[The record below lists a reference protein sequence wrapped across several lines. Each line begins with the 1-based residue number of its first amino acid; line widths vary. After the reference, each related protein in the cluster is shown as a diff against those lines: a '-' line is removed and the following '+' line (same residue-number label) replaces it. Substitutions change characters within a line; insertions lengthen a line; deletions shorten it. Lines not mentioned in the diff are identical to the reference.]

1 MDSNERS
8 IDTGD
13 WYGAMSEAQL
23 RTFDRKLD
31 GILRTAAEV
40 FCACGYHRAS
50 IRDISRSTGVSLAGL
65 YYYFQSKEQLLYL
78 IQRHAFQT
86 LLAQARV
93 ALAEP
98 DDPEE
103 RLRTFVELHLR
114 FFLEHPNEMKVLTHE
129 EESLK
134 DELRRE
140 LKAIKK
146 AYYRLCFDQVDTLK
160 HTRRLSS
167 LDTRL
172 AVLSLFG
179 MMNWIY
185 TWYNPRVD
193 PDAATMAA
201 HMSDTFLYGILGAG
215 ARRTGEAGA
224 VMARTRG
231 ANGAQAPRL
240 RPAGANGSGRT
251 IRANGSTRPGRAR

>member
-1 MDSNERS
+1 
-8 IDTGD
+8 
-13 WYGAMSEAQL
+13 MSEPQL

-40 FCACGYHRAS
+40 FCARGYHRAS
-50 IRDISRSTGVSLAGL
+50 IRNISRSTGVSLAGL

-86 LLAQARV
+86 LVAQARA
-93 ALAEP
+93 ALAEI
-98 DDPEE
+98 DDPEK
-103 RLRTFVELHLR
+103 RLRTLVELHLR

-129 EESLK
+129 EESLQ

-146 AYYRLCFDQVDTLK
+146 AYYRLCFDQVDALK
-160 HTRRLSS
+160 RARRLAG

-179 MMNWIY
+179 MMNWMY
-185 TWYNPRVD
+185 TWYNPRID
-193 PDAATMAA
+193 PDAATMAKQ
-201 HMSDTFLYGILGAG
+201 MSDTFLHGIFNTR
-215 ARRTGEAGA
+215 ARRLGEARSVTPRIKGGHGVNA
-224 VMARTRG
+224 
-231 ANGAQAPRL
+231 APL
-240 RPAGANGSGRT
+240 QPPGTNGSD
-251 IRANGSTRPGRAR
+251 RAVRKIG